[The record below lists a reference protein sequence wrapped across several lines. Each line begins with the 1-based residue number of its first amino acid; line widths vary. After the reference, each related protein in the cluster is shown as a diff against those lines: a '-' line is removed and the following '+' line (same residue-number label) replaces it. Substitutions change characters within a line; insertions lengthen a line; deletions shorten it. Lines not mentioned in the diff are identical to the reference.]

1 MRPSYTEEE
10 SVSRFY
16 KLAFL
21 YCLSSCVAA
30 AEESVAFNGGLPEVS
45 TKGDITQNKI
55 SNKNASQTVER

>member
-1 MRPSYTEEE
+1 MRTSYSEGEGTKLV

-45 TKGDITQNKI
+45 TRGEITTQNKVI
-55 SNKNASQTVER
+55 SN